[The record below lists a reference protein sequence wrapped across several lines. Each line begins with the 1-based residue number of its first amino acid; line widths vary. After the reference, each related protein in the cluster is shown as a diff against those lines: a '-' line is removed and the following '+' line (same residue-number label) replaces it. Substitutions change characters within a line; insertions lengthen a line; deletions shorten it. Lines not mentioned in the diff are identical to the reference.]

1 MSFERE
7 IKINSRSSVSVCP
20 KNSVMAP
27 ALLANGNSNG
37 MKAKKHKKTVST
49 SEEQNKTMGQ
59 DNHVEN
65 NKVRVSINFKELSA
79 HLATEDVF
87 ISGLLANIPPQG
99 VKDTTEDADDDSEEV
114 IPPPESKVLQ
124 NRACDPEELK
134 QRLAEKLSQFKGIK
148 NIIYLSSTKS

>member
-1 MSFERE
+1 MSFERKS
-7 IKINSRSSVSVCP
+7 KINGRSLVSVNP

-37 MKAKKHKKTVST
+37 MKAKKQKKTVST

-59 DNHVEN
+59 DNHVEK

-99 VKDTTEDADDDSEEV
+99 VKDTTKEADDSEEI

-134 QRLAEKLSQFKGIK
+134 QRLAQKLSQFKGI
-148 NIIYLSSTKS
+148 

>member
-1 MSFERE
+1 MSFERKS
-7 IKINSRSSVSVCP
+7 KINGRSLVSVNP

-37 MKAKKHKKTVST
+37 MKAKKQKKTVST

-59 DNHVEN
+59 DNHVEK

-99 VKDTTEDADDDSEEV
+99 VKDTTEEADDDSEEI

-134 QRLAEKLSQFKGIK
+134 QRLAQKLSQFKGI
-148 NIIYLSSTKS
+148 